1 MRLIAAIANGLNF
14 LFFLF
19 LIGNSR
25 ANEFPRRGGTL
36 IISLHSEPKTLN
48 PLVVSDTSSRGIVGL
63 ISADLIH
70 INNFSQQTEPA
81 LASSWEVTEGGRRYM
96 LHLRQGVRFSDGA
109 PFDADDVL
117 FSFRSYL
124 DERVQSPQRDLLI
137 ISGKPILVQK
147 IDAYTVVF
155 TLARP
160 YAAAERLFDGIAM
173 LPRHLLEARL
183 TQGTLQNAWT
193 TGTPPAEIAG
203 LGPFRLKEYVPGQ
216 HLVLERNPYY
226 WKRDQGGQQLPYLDR
241 IASIFTAN
249 ADAEVMRF
257 KQGET
262 DVVSNLG
269 AANFALLARQEQQ
282 SRFQLKDLGP
292 GLEYDFLFF
301 NQNELPSEPEPG
313 FFKKQSWF
321 KDTRFRQAVSS
332 AIDRQAIVQVA
343 YFGRADAL
351 ATQVTPGNKLW
362 VNSAITPPVRS
373 LERAR
378 ALLRSG
384 GFSWTDDKLLIDRS
398 GLPVRFS
405 ITVNAAKPQQVKMAT
420 LIQQDLS
427 DLGITADVNVVEI
440 HTLLDRIFKS
450 YKYEAAIIGLADG
463 DTDPNSEMNVLTST
477 GTAHLWKL
485 QAGASP
491 PPPWQREIDEL
502 MERQLITPTYSQRKQ
517 IYDRV
522 QQLIWENMPVI
533 CLVSPHILVAA
544 KSRVGNFHP
553 AILGNYTLWNADWIF
568 LRP

>member
-183 TQGTLQNAWT
+183 AQGTLQNAWT

-241 IASIFTAN
+241 IA
-249 ADAEVMRF
+249 
-257 KQGET
+257 
-262 DVVSNLG
+262 
-269 AANFALLARQEQQ
+269 
-282 SRFQLKDLGP
+282 
-292 GLEYDFLFF
+292 
-301 NQNELPSEPEPG
+301 
-313 FFKKQSWF
+313 
-321 KDTRFRQAVSS
+321 
-332 AIDRQAIVQVA
+332 
-343 YFGRADAL
+343 
-351 ATQVTPGNKLW
+351 
-362 VNSAITPPVRS
+362 
-373 LERAR
+373 
-378 ALLRSG
+378 
-384 GFSWTDDKLLIDRS
+384 
-398 GLPVRFS
+398 
-405 ITVNAAKPQQVKMAT
+405 
-420 LIQQDLS
+420 
-427 DLGITADVNVVEI
+427 
-440 HTLLDRIFKS
+440 
-450 YKYEAAIIGLADG
+450 
-463 DTDPNSEMNVLTST
+463 
-477 GTAHLWKL
+477 
-485 QAGASP
+485 
-491 PPPWQREIDEL
+491 
-502 MERQLITPTYSQRKQ
+502 
-517 IYDRV
+517 
-522 QQLIWENMPVI
+522 
-533 CLVSPHILVAA
+533 
-544 KSRVGNFHP
+544 
-553 AILGNYTLWNADWIF
+553 
-568 LRP
+568 